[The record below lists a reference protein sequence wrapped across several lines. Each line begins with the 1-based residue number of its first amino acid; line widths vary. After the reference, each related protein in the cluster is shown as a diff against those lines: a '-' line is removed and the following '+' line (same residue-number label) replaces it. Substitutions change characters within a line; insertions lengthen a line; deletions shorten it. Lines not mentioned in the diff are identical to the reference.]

1 MPKFYRS
8 VYSTVANIP
17 ASVLREESKK
27 EGKTGKNAS
36 ERKLSDYIRT
46 IFFFRILGRLFLPT
60 ECEREEKHWCN
71 ATRIRKEIF
80 AKRRI
85 VRQVARYSRHV
96 CRIASLVGRGRV
108 RLYRLEDDAGK
119 GCGMGLF

>member
-46 IFFFRILGRLFLPT
+46 IFFFPNFRS
-60 ECEREEKHWCN
+60 
-71 ATRIRKEIF
+71 
-80 AKRRI
+80 I
-85 VRQVARYSRHV
+85 V
-96 CRIASLVGRGRV
+96 LTDRV
-108 RLYRLEDDAGK
+108 
-119 GCGMGLF
+119 